1 MTVLSTRV
9 GGMWKCGLV
18 FLVAISVDYFWDGF
32 CSKSMRRIVKKIQ
45 AKGQLSNNGDRKN
58 QLSNIGS
65 QLAREIHAGRFKWF
79 RFTYFLK
86 CLCYC
91 LVDITI
97 AFSIFFFIDRFSVS
111 YVRDKALLY
120 INRPF
125 NETFAEN
132 TRCEFTICSMNKNP
146 LNRDVMCSLH
156 YNLYVLRYLIPATL
170 IVFLF
175 SFLIDLLYLLKNIWS
190 FVLCPFRRKNILLNW
205 GISTLDKSKTIKKY
219 EASELFT
226 LMVISRSVDPDD
238 FKESNKQF

>member
-1 MTVLSTRV
+1 
-9 GGMWKCGLV
+9 MWLGIF

-120 INRPF
+120 INSRAS
-125 NETFAEN
+125 NSSRNSST
-132 TRCEFTICSMNKNP
+132 S
-146 LNRDVMCSLH
+146 
-156 YNLYVLRYLIPATL
+156 
-170 IVFLF
+170 
-175 SFLIDLLYLLKNIWS
+175 NI
-190 FVLCPFRRKNILLNW
+190 
-205 GISTLDKSKTIKKY
+205 
-219 EASELFT
+219 E
-226 LMVISRSVDPDD
+226 
-238 FKESNKQF
+238 